1 MQMRNLLRSFGG
13 KRDRHPEPPALA
25 VVGLGNPGA
34 EYAATRHNAGFWC
47 IDALARKHAIRLERR
62 RSSAIIG
69 EGVIANCPVAL
80 VKPRTYVNR
89 SGAAIRYLQ
98 ARYGLPADKLLI
110 VCDDINLP
118 PGKLRLRAKGSAG
131 GHNGLKSV
139 IEAAGSQAFPRLRIG
154 VGMPADSAGQI
165 EHVIG
170 PMPPD
175 EREVLDAAVERA
187 ADAIACL
194 LAEGI
199 QETMSRFN

>member
-1 MQMRNLLRSFGG
+1 MQMRSLLHPFAN
-13 KRDRHPEPPALA
+13 KRDRHSEPPSLA
-25 VVGLGNPGA
+25 IVGLGNPGA

-47 IDALARKHAIRLERR
+47 VDALARKHAIRLERR

-69 EGVIANCPVAL
+69 EGVIADRAVAL

-98 ARYGLPADKLLI
+98 ARYALSSDRLLI

>member
-1 MQMRNLLRSFGG
+1 MRNPFHPFGG
-13 KRDRHPEPPALA
+13 KRAHHPEPPALA

-47 IDALARKHAIRLERR
+47 IDVLSRKYAIPLERR

-69 EGVIANCPVAL
+69 EGAIANRPVAL

-98 ARYGLPADKLLI
+98 ARYALQADKLLI

-118 PGKLRLRAKGSAG
+118 PGKLRLRPKGSAG
-131 GHNGLKSV
+131 GHNGLKSI

-154 VGMPADSAGQI
+154 VGQPADGAGQI

>member
-1 MQMRNLLRSFGG
+1 MRNPFHPLGG
-13 KRDRHPEPPALA
+13 KRAHHPEPPALA
-25 VVGLGNPGA
+25 IIGLGNPGA
-34 EYAATRHNAGFWC
+34 EYADTRHNAGFWC
-47 IDALARKHAIRLERR
+47 IDALARKYAIRLERR
-62 RSSAIIG
+62 RSAAIIG
-69 EGVIANCPVAL
+69 EGAIANRPVAL

-98 ARYGLPADKLLI
+98 ARYALPADKILI

-118 PGKLRLRAKGSAG
+118 PGKLRLRPKGSAG
-131 GHNGLKSV
+131 GHNGLKSIV
-139 IEAAGSQAFPRLRIG
+139 EAAGSQAFPRLRIG
-154 VGMPADSAGQI
+154 VGRPVDGAGQI

>member
-1 MQMRNLLRSFGG
+1 MRSLLHPFAN
-13 KRDRHPEPPALA
+13 KRDRHPEPLALA
-25 VVGLGNPGA
+25 IVGLGNPGA

-47 IDALARKHAIRLERR
+47 IDALARKHSIRLERR

-69 EGVIANCPVAL
+69 EGAIANRPVAL

-89 SGAAIRYLQ
+89 SGAAIRYLK
-98 ARYGLPADKLLI
+98 ARYGLPTDRLLI

-154 VGMPADSAGQI
+154 VGMPAAGAGQI

-175 EREVLDAAVERA
+175 EREILDAAVERA

>member
-1 MQMRNLLRSFGG
+1 MRNLFHPFGG
-13 KRDRHPEPPALA
+13 KCPRHPEPPALA
-25 VVGLGNPGA
+25 IVGLGNPGA
-34 EYAATRHNAGFWC
+34 EYADTRHNAGFWC
-47 IDALARKHAIRLERR
+47 VDALARKHAIRLERR
-62 RSSAIIG
+62 HRSAIIG
-69 EGVIANCPVAL
+69 EGVIADCRVAL

-98 ARYGLPADKLLI
+98 ARYALPADKLLI

-131 GHNGLKSV
+131 GHNGLKSI
-139 IEAAGSQAFPRLRIG
+139 IEAAGSQAFPRLRVG
-154 VGMPADSAGQI
+154 VGRPSDGAGQI

-187 ADAIACL
+187 AEAIACL
-194 LAEGI
+194 LKEGI

>member
-1 MQMRNLLRSFGG
+1 MRNPFHPFGG
-13 KRDRHPEPPALA
+13 KRAHHPEPPALA
-25 VVGLGNPGA
+25 IIGLGNPGA

-47 IDALARKHAIRLERR
+47 IDALARKYAIRLERR
-62 RSSAIIG
+62 RSTAIIG
-69 EGVIANCPVAL
+69 EGAIANRPVAL

-89 SGAAIRYLQ
+89 SGVAIRYLQ
-98 ARYGLPADKLLI
+98 ARYALPADKILI

-118 PGKLRLRAKGSAG
+118 PGKLRLRPKGSAG
-131 GHNGLKSV
+131 GHNGLKSI

-154 VGMPADSAGQI
+154 VGRPADGAGQI

-170 PMPPD
+170 PMPPA
-175 EREVLDAAVERA
+175 EREILDTAVERA

>member
-1 MQMRNLLRSFGG
+1 MQMRNLLQSFGG

-25 VVGLGNPGA
+25 IVGLGNPGA

-69 EGVIANCPVAL
+69 EGVIADRPVAL

-98 ARYGLPADKLLI
+98 ARYGLSTDKLLI

-154 VGMPADSAGQI
+154 VGMPADGAGQI

-175 EREVLDAAVERA
+175 EREILDAAVERA

>member
-1 MQMRNLLRSFGG
+1 MRNPFHPFGG
-13 KRDRHPEPPALA
+13 KRAHHPEPPVLA

-47 IDALARKHAIRLERR
+47 IDALARKYAIRLERR
-62 RSSAIIG
+62 RSAAIIG
-69 EGVIANCPVAL
+69 EGAIANRPVAL

-98 ARYGLPADKLLI
+98 ARYALPADKLLI

-118 PGKLRLRAKGSAG
+118 PGKLRLRPKGSAG
-131 GHNGLKSV
+131 GHNGLKSI

-154 VGMPADSAGQI
+154 VGRPADGAGQI
-165 EHVIG
+165 DHVIG

>member
-1 MQMRNLLRSFGG
+1 MRNPFHPFGG
-13 KRDRHPEPPALA
+13 KRAHHPEPPALA
-25 VVGLGNPGA
+25 VIGLGNPGA
-34 EYAATRHNAGFWC
+34 EYAVTRHNAGFWC
-47 IDALARKHAIRLERR
+47 IDALARKYAIRLERR
-62 RSSAIIG
+62 RSAAIIG
-69 EGVIANCPVAL
+69 EGAIANRPVAL

-98 ARYGLPADKLLI
+98 ARYALPTDKLLI

-118 PGKLRLRAKGSAG
+118 PGKLRLRDKGSAG
-131 GHNGLKSV
+131 GHNGLKSI
-139 IEAAGSQAFPRLRIG
+139 IEAAGSQDFPRLRIG
-154 VGMPADSAGQI
+154 VGRPADGAGQI

-175 EREVLDAAVERA
+175 EREILDAAVERA

>member
-1 MQMRNLLRSFGG
+1 MRMRNLLRPFGG
-13 KRDRHPEPPALA
+13 KRPHHPEPPALA

-34 EYAATRHNAGFWC
+34 EYADTRHNAGFWC
-47 IDALARKHAIRLERR
+47 VDALARKRSIRLERR
-62 RSSAIIG
+62 HRSAIIG
-69 EGVIANCPVAL
+69 EGAIAGRPVAL

-98 ARYGLPADKLLI
+98 ARYALPSDRLLI

-139 IEAAGSQAFPRLRIG
+139 IETAGSQAFPRLRIG
-154 VGMPADSAGQI
+154 VGRPTDGAGQI

-170 PMPPD
+170 AMPPD
-175 EREVLDAAVERA
+175 EREILDAAVERA
-187 ADAIACL
+187 ADAIECL